1 MAVALFAG
9 RRVGELVCALAT
21 ERPSPVR
28 TINANGLSSRV
39 EELLP
44 IRFRFIALVPVLA
57 FVRPDDRRGP
67 AQWPIPRRS
76 SLSLAFGNNW
86 RRRGF
91 ALAVVRPSLRIA
103 RSDAEE
109 SQRRCSQ

>member
-28 TINANGLSSRV
+28 TIKANGLNSRV

-44 IRFRFIALVPVLA
+44 IRFRFIA
-57 FVRPDDRRGP
+57 FVRADDRRGP
-67 AQWPIPRRS
+67 AQWPIPP
-76 SLSLAFGNNW
+76 LALAF
-86 RRRGF
+86 
-91 ALAVVRPSLRIA
+91 L
-103 RSDAEE
+103 
-109 SQRRCSQ
+109 